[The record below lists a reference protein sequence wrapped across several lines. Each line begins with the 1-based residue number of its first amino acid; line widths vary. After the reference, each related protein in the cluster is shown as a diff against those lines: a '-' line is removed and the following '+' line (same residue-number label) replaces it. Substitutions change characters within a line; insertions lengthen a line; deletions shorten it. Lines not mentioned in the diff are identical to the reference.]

1 MPVRGVD
8 EIGTAAFLE
17 IEDNLETVEQNVL
30 AERVENTRRGDRFP
44 VFTFA
49 QTRPRGAGRLG
60 EHGRHTHP
68 LRLAVAADLV
78 NRMQATSYFFC
89 VCGQIAFRSSVAFF
103 SAALYSATSV
113 LYAMLPCTSL

>member
-8 EIGTAAFLE
+8 EIGAAALFLVE
-17 IEDNLETVEQNVL
+17 HDLKSIEQNVL

-68 LRLAVAADLV
+68 LRVAFAAELV
-78 NRMQATSYFFC
+78 NRTPTAPYYFFC
-89 VCGQIAFRSSVAFF
+89 GTCGQSALCSAVALAR
-103 SAALYSATSV
+103 AALNSATS
-113 LYAMLPCTSL
+113 